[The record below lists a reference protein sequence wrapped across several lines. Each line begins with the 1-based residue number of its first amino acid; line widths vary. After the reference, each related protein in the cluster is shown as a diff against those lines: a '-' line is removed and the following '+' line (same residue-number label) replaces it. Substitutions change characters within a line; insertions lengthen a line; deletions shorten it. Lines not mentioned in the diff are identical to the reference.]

1 MSKSKK
7 LIIGNWKMNP
17 TSLNEAKEITS
28 KLSKFSKYSKLSKT
42 KADVVICPPFVYLE
56 RISNLLK
63 AKSLKLKAIF
73 GAQDV
78 FYESEGAYTGQIS
91 APMLKNL
98 GVQYVIVGHSEKR
111 ALGETNEIVAKKIG
125 ACLKNLLTPIVCI
138 GESSRDESGNYF
150 SFVRTQIEEIFSA
163 RGGSA
168 SGGIGIPKSAL
179 NKIVIAYEPI
189 WAIGKKAIREATP
202 AESEEMAIFIR
213 KVFNDLYDQ
222 KSAQGIKILYGGSVN
237 TKNAREFLK
246 SGGVDGLLVG
256 RDSLDAK
263 KFIEIIKQA
272 SK

>member
-1 MSKSKK
+1 MTKNKRY
-7 LIIGNWKMNP
+7 IVGNWKMNSV
-17 TSLNEAKEITS
+17 SLADTKHIFLQI
-28 KLSKFSKYSKLSKT
+28 KRGLARIKT
-42 KADVVICPPFVYLE
+42 RNMQVVICPPFVYLE

-63 AKSLKLKAIF
+63 TKSLKLKAVL

-98 GVQYVIVGHSEKR
+98 GVQYAIIGHSEKR
-111 ALGETNEIVAKKIG
+111 ALGESNEVVAKKIG
-125 ACLKNLLTPIVCI
+125 ACLKYLLTPIVCI

-163 RGGSA
+163 KGGN
-168 SGGIGIPKSAL
+168 IPKSAL
-179 NKIVIAYEPI
+179 SKIVIAYEPI
-189 WAIGKKAIREATP
+189 WAIGKKAVREATP

-222 KSAQGIKILYGGSVN
+222 KSVQGIKILYGGSVN

-246 SGGVDGLLVG
+246 SGGVNGLLVG

-263 KFIEIIKQA
+263 KFTEIVKQA
-272 SK
+272 GK